1 MENTPSLESTFLF
14 HLMLEKEISSIDY
27 GTLSFA
33 ITLKNGKP
41 LMETLQIT
49 RQKRRK
55 YKVGG
60 ETIDD

>member
-1 MENTPSLESTFLF
+1 
-14 HLMLEKEISSIDY
+14 MLEKEISSIDY